1 MMIYRLQHNNK
12 LQVLFLRADNL
23 HDDDVK
29 QICQA
34 LKPDAVNPSLV
45 KPLKVLDLSYNPI
58 TKDSVTSIA
67 ELLDVNRTLEYI
79 GLAKCQLQA
88 SHASKIF
95 EQIGRIPF
103 PQEQVDAHQIK
114 IKARDA
120 IIEKNKKL
128 KASKKPEEAVPA
140 IDLIEQA
147 THVNS
152 EGQEVQGW
160 VLMKNMQ
167 FKHINLCSNSIN
179 DECRDSVTALI
190 KRTNDDF
197 GITLAGNPIS
207 KSNGEA
213 FIKAA

>member
-88 SHASKIF
+88 SNASKIF